1 MSWKLL
7 LSKKIIN
14 ENNNNNKQ
22 RKNMNNFKKIGLT
35 ALAASLV
42 TTSAF
47 AAELTATGSASI
59 KAAHV
64 TTAAGANTGKAFS
77 MGNSVTFSGAGELD
91 NGMSVSM
98 SFELDQ
104 GAADGDGP
112 FDSHS
117 VTISSD
123 AMGSLTFAG
132 HGGDSAQ
139 SQVKDMTGKIWDYQG
154 TSQGALGSSTSNNM
168 MLYTLPTL
176 VDGVSLKASYVPKG
190 AAATQFDS
198 TVDYAIQY
206 TGVEGLT
213 VGYAMGESA
222 ATAATVADVDTMYA
236 KYAYGPVTVAY
247 TASER
252 DESTAAN
259 DREHTAYSVAY
270 TVSEN
275 ISVSYGVSEQEKSSV
290 AASVDEEV
298 TGFTASYTSGGMT
311 LSGMMVEIDN
321 QGFVANTKEEA
332 WELGLSFAF

>member
-1 MSWKLL
+1 
-7 LSKKIIN
+7 
-14 ENNNNNKQ
+14 
-22 RKNMNNFKKIGLT
+22 MNNLKKIGLT

-42 TTSAF
+42 STSAF
-47 AAELTATGSASI
+47 AAELTASGSASI

-64 TTAAGANTGKAFS
+64 TEAAGANTGKAFS

-91 NGMSVSM
+91 NGMSVSV

-104 GAADGDGP
+104 GTADGTTSP

-117 VTISSD
+117 VTVSSD

-270 TVSEN
+270 TVSDN
-275 ISVSYGVSEQEKSSV
+275 ISVSYGVSEQETPGTTTD
-290 AASVDEEV
+290 ADEEV
-298 TGFTASYTSGGMT
+298 SGVTASYTSGGMT
-311 LSGMMVEIDN
+311 ISGAMIDIDN
-321 QGFVANTKEEA
+321 QGFVSGTKSEA
-332 WELGLSFAF
+332 WELGLAFAF

>member
-1 MSWKLL
+1 
-7 LSKKIIN
+7 
-14 ENNNNNKQ
+14 
-22 RKNMNNFKKIGLT
+22 MNNLKKIGLT

-42 TTSAF
+42 STSVF
-47 AAELTATGSASI
+47 AGELTATGSASI

-64 TTAAGANTGKAFS
+64 TTAAGANTGKAFT
-77 MGNSVTFSGAGELD
+77 MGNSVTFAGGGELD
-91 NGMSVSM
+91 NGMSVSV

-104 GAADGDGP
+104 GAEAPAGGP

-139 SQVKDMTGKIWDYQG
+139 SQVSDMTGKIWDYQG
-154 TSQGALGSSTSNNM
+154 ASEGDLNASATDNM

-190 AAATQFDS
+190 AAAVQFGS
-198 TVDYAIQY
+198 AVDFAIQY
-206 TGVEGLT
+206 TGIEGLT
-213 VGYAMGESA
+213 AGYAIGEDNGTQ
-222 ATAATVADVDTMYA
+222 ATAADVDTMYA

-247 TASER
+247 TTSER
-252 DESTAAN
+252 DETTAAN
-259 DREHTAYSVAY
+259 DREHTAYSLAY

-275 ISVSYGVSEQEKSSV
+275 ISVSYGVSEQETPGTAGD
-290 AASVDEEV
+290 AAEEV

>member
-1 MSWKLL
+1 
-7 LSKKIIN
+7 
-14 ENNNNNKQ
+14 
-22 RKNMNNFKKIGLT
+22 MNNFKKIGLT

-47 AAELTATGSASI
+47 AGELAVSGSASI

-64 TTAAGANTGKAFS
+64 STAIGAHTGKAFS
-77 MGNSVTFSGAGELD
+77 MGNSVTFSGGGELD
-91 NGMSVSM
+91 NGMSVSV

-104 GAADGDGP
+104 GTADGTTSP

-117 VTISSD
+117 VTVSSD

-154 TSQGALGSSTSNNM
+154 TSQGALSSSTSNNM

-176 VDGVSLKASYVPKG
+176 VDGVSVKASYVPKG
-190 AAATQFDS
+190 SSTAQWASATDF
-198 TVDYAIQY
+198 AIAY

-213 VGYAMGESA
+213 AGYAIGEKN
-222 ATAATVADVDTMYA
+222 TTEATVGDVDTWYA

-247 TASER
+247 TETEFASKA
-252 DESTAAN
+252 DAS
-259 DREHTAYSVAY
+259 DREFQAYSVAY

-275 ISVSYGVSEQEKSSV
+275 ISVSYGVSENTQNSV
-290 AASVDEEV
+290 ASSSTNKPEEV
-298 TGFTASYTSGGMT
+298 SGITASYTMGGMT
-311 LSGMMVEIDN
+311 ISGAMVDVKN
-321 QGFVANTKEEA
+321 QGFVENTKEDA
-332 WELGLSFAF
+332 WELGLAFAF

>member
-1 MSWKLL
+1 
-7 LSKKIIN
+7 
-14 ENNNNNKQ
+14 
-22 RKNMNNFKKIGLT
+22 MNNFKKIGLT

-64 TTAAGANTGKAFS
+64 TTQAGANTGKAFS

-104 GAADGDGP
+104 AVADSGGP

-117 VTISSD
+117 VTLSSD

-154 TSQGALGSSTSNNM
+154 TSQGALSSSTSNNM

-190 AAATQFDS
+190 AASDEFDS
-198 TVDYAIQY
+198 AVDYAVQY

-213 VGYAMGESA
+213 LGYAIGEDHS
-222 ATAATVADVDTMYA
+222 TAATLADIDTMYA

-247 TASER
+247 TSSER
-252 DESTAAN
+252 DEATAAN

>member
-1 MSWKLL
+1 
-7 LSKKIIN
+7 
-14 ENNNNNKQ
+14 
-22 RKNMNNFKKIGLT
+22 MNNFKKIGLT

-104 GAADGDGP
+104 GVADGDGP

-139 SQVKDMTGKIWDYQG
+139 SQVSDMTGKIWDYQG
-154 TSQGALGSSTSNNM
+154 SSQGDLNASTSNNM

-176 VDGVSLKASYVPKG
+176 VDGVSVKASYVPKG
-190 AAATQFDS
+190 AASDEFDS
-198 TVDYAIQY
+198 AVDYAVQY

-213 VGYAMGESA
+213 VGYAMGESKTTS
-222 ATAATVADVDTMYA
+222 ATEADVDTMYA
-236 KYAYGPVTVAY
+236 KYAFGPVTVAY
-247 TASER
+247 SASER
-252 DESTAAN
+252 DEATAAN

-275 ISVSYGVSEQEKSSV
+275 ISVSYGVSENEKSSV
-290 AASVDEEV
+290 AASLDEEV

-321 QGFVANTKEEA
+321 QTFVSGTKEEA

>member
-1 MSWKLL
+1 
-7 LSKKIIN
+7 
-14 ENNNNNKQ
+14 
-22 RKNMNNFKKIGLT
+22 MNNFKKIGLT

-64 TTAAGANTGKAFS
+64 DTATGADTGKAFT

-104 GAADGDGP
+104 AVADSNGP

-154 TSQGALGSSTSNNM
+154 TSQGALSSSTSNNM
-168 MLYTLPTL
+168 MLYTLPAL
-176 VDGVSLKASYVPKG
+176 VDGVSIKASYVPKG
-190 AAATQFDS
+190 TTAAQFDS
-198 TVDYAIQY
+198 AVDYAIQY

-213 VGYAMGESA
+213 VGYAMGESN
-222 ATAATVADVDTMYA
+222 ATAATLADVDTMYA

-290 AASVDEEV
+290 AASLDEEV

>member
-1 MSWKLL
+1 
-7 LSKKIIN
+7 
-14 ENNNNNKQ
+14 
-22 RKNMNNFKKIGLT
+22 MNNFKKIGLT

-64 TTAAGANTGKAFS
+64 STQLGANTGKAFS

-117 VTISSD
+117 VTIGSD

-154 TSQGALGSSTSNNM
+154 TSQGALSSSTSNNM

-176 VDGVSLKASYVPKG
+176 VDGVSVKASYVPKG
-190 AAATQFDS
+190 AASDEFDS
-198 TVDYAIQY
+198 AVDYAVQY
-206 TGVEGLT
+206 TGVDGLT
-213 VGYAMGESA
+213 VGYAMGENNA
-222 ATAATVADVDTMYA
+222 GGGTNNTDNDTMYV
-236 KYAYGPVTVAY
+236 KYAYGPVTVGYQSSEIDAA
-247 TASER
+247 TATNTDEWDAMGITYAVS
-252 DESTAAN
+252 DDLSIGYAESTYNAGSSTT
-259 DREHTAYSVAY
+259 DQ
-270 TVSEN
+270 EN
-275 ISVSYGVSEQEKSSV
+275 SNLSVSY
-290 AASVDEEV
+290 
-298 TGFTASYTSGGMT
+298 TAGGMT
-311 LSGMMVEIDN
+311 LAA
-321 QGFVANTKEEA
+321 GFAEEKNRG
-332 WELGLSFAF
+332 GLTTAVNDVKGYDISLAFAF

>member
-1 MSWKLL
+1 
-7 LSKKIIN
+7 
-14 ENNNNNKQ
+14 
-22 RKNMNNFKKIGLT
+22 MNNFKKIGLT

-77 MGNSVTFSGAGELD
+77 MGNSVTFTGGGELD
-91 NGMSVSM
+91 NGMSVSV

-104 GAADGDGP
+104 AVADSGGP

-139 SQVKDMTGKIWDYQG
+139 SQVSDMTGKIWDYQG
-154 TSQGALGSSTSNNM
+154 SSQGDLNASTSNNM

-176 VDGVSLKASYVPKG
+176 VDGVSVKASYVPKG
-190 AAATQFDS
+190 AASDEFDS
-198 TVDYAIQY
+198 AVDYAVQY

-213 VGYAMGESA
+213 VGYAMGEDNS
-222 ATAATVADVDTMYA
+222 TAATLADVDTMYA

-290 AASVDEEV
+290 AASLDEEV

>member
-1 MSWKLL
+1 
-7 LSKKIIN
+7 
-14 ENNNNNKQ
+14 
-22 RKNMNNFKKIGLT
+22 MNNFKKIGLT

-139 SQVKDMTGKIWDYQG
+139 SQVSDMTGKIWDYQG
-154 TSQGALGSSTSNNM
+154 SSQGDLNASTSNNM

-190 AAATQFDS
+190 AASDEFDS
-198 TVDYAIQY
+198 AVDYAVQY

-213 VGYAMGESA
+213 VGYAMGEDNS
-222 ATAATVADVDTMYA
+222 TAATLADVDTMYA

-247 TASER
+247 TTSER

-275 ISVSYGVSEQEKSSV
+275 ISVSYGVSEQETPGTAGD
-290 AASVDEEV
+290 AAEEV

>member
-14 ENNNNNKQ
+14 DNEENNNNNKQ

-64 TTAAGANTGKAFS
+64 TTQAGANTGKAFS
-77 MGNSVTFSGAGELD
+77 MGNSVTFAGGGELD
-91 NGMSVSM
+91 NGMSVSV

-104 GAADGDGP
+104 GAEAPAGGP

-176 VDGVSLKASYVPKG
+176 VDGLAVNASFNPQISSGITDNYTVAQTG
-190 AAATQFDS
+190 NGSELGFSAT
-198 TVDYAIQY
+198 Y
-206 TGVEGLT
+206 TGIDGL
-213 VGYAMGESA
+213 SL
-222 ATAATVADVDTMYA
+222 
-236 KYAYGPVTVAY
+236 
-247 TASER
+247 
-252 DESTAAN
+252 
-259 DREHTAYSVAY
+259 
-270 TVSEN
+270 
-275 ISVSYGVSEQEKSSV
+275 SYGIT
-290 AASVDEEV
+290 D
-298 TGFTASYTSGGMT
+298 
-311 LSGMMVEIDN
+311 LDR
-321 QGFVANTKEEA
+321 
-332 WELGLSFAF
+332 L